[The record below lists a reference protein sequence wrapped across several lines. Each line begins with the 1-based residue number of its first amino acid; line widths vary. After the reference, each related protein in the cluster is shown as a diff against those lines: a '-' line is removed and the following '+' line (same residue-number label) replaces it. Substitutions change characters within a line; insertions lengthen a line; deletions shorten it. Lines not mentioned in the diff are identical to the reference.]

1 MANDE
6 ARMTNDDAKGL
17 PESRRYDLAERT
29 AQFGEQLIRFARK
42 IKPDP
47 VTIPLIRQLVRS
59 ATSVGAN

>member
-42 IKPDP
+42 IKDSPACSFGNQ
-47 VTIPLIRQLVRS
+47 RRS
-59 ATSVGAN
+59 ELGGGG